1 MTVLLK
7 EDGDKLLKEDGYAI
21 RVEPYFILVDA
32 GAGVDALAN
41 RGLALFEVGV
51 GEELAPVFTYRDLF
65 KSDTGLG
72 TDLASLLAE
81 LVRADTGIG
90 IDSIIAFLTVS
101 EKFGI
106 DSGTGVDISA
116 LKAYFMPLPDAGVG
130 VEAIVSRALGRPDTG
145 VGVDAK
151 VALLATIVKSD
162 TGVGADLSSKIFE
175 CFDTG
180 VGTDTAILLAIF
192 TRSDSGIGYDLSY
205 MAIAPLKTKEL
216 VAVMRSY
223 DLVATMRKYDIVGV
237 MRKI

>member
-72 TDLASLLAE
+72 TDLATLLAG
-81 LVRADTGIG
+81 LVRADTGTG
-90 IDSIIAFLTVS
+90 IDIIIAFLTVS
-101 EKFGI
+101 EKFGV

-130 VEAIVSRALGRPDTG
+130 IDNIISRALGRPDIGIGTD
-145 VGVDAK
+145 VLVS
-151 VALLATIVKSD
+151 LLAELVKSD
-162 TGVGADLSSKIFE
+162 AAIGDIPCNIT
-175 CFDTG
+175 DTG
-180 VGTDTAILLAIF
+180 DEMLFDFSDVVLTSVQEAALIKLMTGKPLLRGKLARFVGKGLHIEE
-192 TRSDSGIGYDLSY
+192 S
-205 MAIAPLKTKEL
+205 
-216 VAVMRSY
+216 
-223 DLVATMRKYDIVGV
+223 
-237 MRKI
+237 